1 MTDVTY
7 WFGETELAKQKEVFL
22 ETLRKHELRVEF
34 TKADGS
40 NRVMFCTLKE
50 SVIPDAFRPKSEK
63 PSNNDEV
70 VRVFDTEFQGW
81 RSFRVDSVNS
91 VEVL

>member
-1 MTDVTY
+1 MTEE
-7 WFGETELAKQKEVFL
+7 FNPFAKEVLL

-50 SVIPDAFRPKSEK
+50 NVIPEAFRPKSEK
-63 PSNNDEV
+63 LSNSDEV
-70 VRVFDTEFQGW
+70 LRVFDTEFQGW
-81 RSFRVDSVNS
+81 RSFRIDSVS
-91 VEVL
+91 SFEVL